1 MTNFIPLFPLELVP
15 FPGEKLNL
23 HIFEPRYKQLIGDCV
38 AQGKPFGI
46 IAVINNKLMEY
57 GTLMQVAEVK
67 KLYDDGRMDISTRAT
82 EVFRVLELVK
92 ELPDK
97 LYSGAIVTYPQ
108 NQIVVNLS
116 ALQPVLQHIQ
126 HLLMLLESPKAF
138 PKPNNELCSYD
149 VASMTGLSIEEAYE
163 LLQLLREDQRVEY
176 LRRHLQKVLPVVK
189 EMELL
194 KSKIKLNGHFRELK
208 SLGFEEE

>member
-1 MTNFIPLFPLELVP
+1 MTNFIPLFPLELVA

-67 KLYDDGRMDISTRAT
+67 KLYEDGRMDIATRAT

-92 ELPDK
+92 DLPDK

-108 NQIVVNLS
+108 NEIVVNLP
-116 ALQPVLQHIQ
+116 ALQPVLRQIQ
-126 HLLMLLESPKAF
+126 QLLLLLESPKAF
-138 PKPNNELCSYD
+138 SKPDNELCSYD
-149 VASMTGLSIEEAYE
+149 VASMTGLSIEEAYD
-163 LLQLLREDQRVEY
+163 LLQLLREFQRVEY

-194 KSKIKLNGHFRELK
+194 KSKIKLNGHFRELR
-208 SLGFEEE
+208 SLGFE

>member
-1 MTNFIPLFPLELVP
+1 MTNFIPLFPLELVS

-67 KLYDDGRMDISTRAT
+67 KLYEDGRMDISTRAT
-82 EVFRVLELVK
+82 EVFQVLELVK

-108 NQIVVNLS
+108 NEFVVNLP
-116 ALQPVLQHIQ
+116 ALQPVLRQIQ
-126 HLLMLLESPKAF
+126 QLLLMLESPKAF
-138 PKPNNELCSYD
+138 PKPDNELCSYD
-149 VASMTGLSIEEAYE
+149 VASMTGLSIEEAYD

>member
-1 MTNFIPLFPLELVP
+1 MTNFIPLFPLELVS

-67 KLYDDGRMDISTRAT
+67 KLYEDGRMDISTRAT
-82 EVFRVLELVK
+82 EVFQVLELVK

-108 NQIVVNLS
+108 NEFVVNLP
-116 ALQPVLQHIQ
+116 ALQPVLRQIQ
-126 HLLMLLESPKAF
+126 QLLLMLESPKAF
-138 PKPNNELCSYD
+138 PKPDNELCSYD
-149 VASMTGLSIEEAYE
+149 VASMTGLSIEEAYD

-176 LRRHLQKVLPVVK
+176 LRRHMQKVLPVVK

>member
-67 KLYDDGRMDISTRAT
+67 KLYEDGRMDIATRAT

-92 ELPDK
+92 DLPDK

-108 NQIVVNLS
+108 NEIVVNMP
-116 ALQPVLQHIQ
+116 ALQPVLRQIQ
-126 HLLMLLESPKAF
+126 ELLLMLESPKAF
-138 PKPNNELCSYD
+138 PKPDNELCSYD
-149 VASMTGLSIEEAYE
+149 VASMTGLSMEEAYD
-163 LLQLLREDQRVEY
+163 LLQLLREDQRIEY
-176 LRRHLQKVLPVVK
+176 LRRHMQKVLPVVK

>member
-1 MTNFIPLFPLELVP
+1 MTNFIPLFPLELVS

-38 AQGKPFGI
+38 AQDKPFGI
-46 IAVINNKLMEY
+46 VAVINNKLMEY
-57 GTLMQVAEVK
+57 GTLMQVDEVK
-67 KLYDDGRMDISTRAT
+67 KIYEDGRMDISTRAT
-82 EVFRVLELVK
+82 KVFRILELVK
-92 ELPDK
+92 SLPDK

-108 NQIVVNLS
+108 NEIIVNLP
-116 ALQPVLQHIQ
+116 ALHTVLRQIQ
-126 HLLMLLESPKAF
+126 ELLLMLESPKAF
-138 PKPNNELCSYD
+138 PKPEHQLCSYD
-149 VASMTGLSIEEAYE
+149 VANMTGLSMEEAYD

-176 LRRHLQKVLPVVK
+176 LRRHLKKVLPVVK

-208 SLGFEEE
+208 SLGFDEA

>member
-1 MTNFIPLFPLELVP
+1 MTNFIPLFPLELVS

-67 KLYDDGRMDISTRAT
+67 KLYEDGRMDISTRAT
-82 EVFRVLELVK
+82 EVFQVLELVK

-108 NQIVVNLS
+108 NEFVVNLP
-116 ALQPVLQHIQ
+116 ALQPVLRQIQ
-126 HLLMLLESPKAF
+126 QLLLMLESPKAF
-138 PKPNNELCSYD
+138 PKPDNELCSYD
-149 VASMTGLSIEEAYE
+149 VANMTGLSIEEAYD

-194 KSKIKLNGHFRELK
+194 KSKIKLNGHFRELR

>member
-1 MTNFIPLFPLELVP
+1 MTNFIPLFPLELVA

-57 GTLMQVAEVK
+57 GTLMQVTEVK
-67 KLYDDGRMDISTRAT
+67 KMYEDGRMDIATRAT

-92 ELPDK
+92 DLPDK

-108 NQIVVNLS
+108 NEIVVNLP
-116 ALQPVLQHIQ
+116 ALQPVLRQIQ
-126 HLLMLLESPKAF
+126 QLLLLLESPKAF
-138 PKPNNELCSYD
+138 SKPDNELCSYD
-149 VASMTGLSIEEAYE
+149 VASMTGLSIEEAYD

-194 KSKIKLNGHFRELK
+194 KSKIKLNGHFRELR

>member
-15 FPGEKLNL
+15 FPGEKLKL

-67 KLYDDGRMDISTRAT
+67 KLYEDGRMDIATRAT

-92 ELPDK
+92 DLPDK

-108 NQIVVNLS
+108 NEIVVNMP
-116 ALQPVLQHIQ
+116 ALQPVLRQIQ
-126 HLLMLLESPKAF
+126 ELLLMLQSPKAF
-138 PKPNNELCSYD
+138 PKPDNELCSYD
-149 VASMTGLSIEEAYE
+149 VASMTGLSMEEAYD
-163 LLQLLREDQRVEY
+163 LLQLLREDQRIEY
-176 LRRHLQKVLPVVK
+176 LRRHMQKVLPVVK

>member
-67 KLYDDGRMDISTRAT
+67 KLYEDGRMDIATRAT

-92 ELPDK
+92 DLPDK

-108 NQIVVNLS
+108 NEIVVYLP
-116 ALQPVLQHIQ
+116 ALQPVLRQIQ
-126 HLLMLLESPKAF
+126 ELLLMLQSPKAF
-138 PKPNNELCSYD
+138 PKPDNELCSYD
-149 VASMTGLSIEEAYE
+149 VASMTGLSIEEAYD
-163 LLQLLREDQRVEY
+163 LLQLLREDQRIEY
-176 LRRHLQKVLPVVK
+176 LRRHMQKVLPVVK

>member
-23 HIFEPRYKQLIGDCV
+23 HIFEPRYKQLIGDCI

-67 KLYDDGRMDISTRAT
+67 KIYEDGRMDISTRAT

-92 ELPDK
+92 DLPDK

-108 NQIVVNLS
+108 NEVSSNLN
-116 ALQPVLQHIQ
+116 ALQPVLQQIQ
-126 HLLMLLESPKAF
+126 QLLLLLDSPKAF
-138 PKPNNELCSYD
+138 PKPDNELCSYD
-149 VASMTGLSIEEAYE
+149 VASMSGLSIEEAYD

-176 LRRHLQKVLPVVK
+176 LRRHMQKVLPVVK

>member
-67 KLYDDGRMDISTRAT
+67 KLYEDGRMDIATRAT

-92 ELPDK
+92 DLPDK
-97 LYSGAIVTYPQ
+97 LYSGAIVAYPQ
-108 NQIVVNLS
+108 NEIVVNLP
-116 ALQPVLQHIQ
+116 ALQPVLRQIQ
-126 HLLMLLESPKAF
+126 ELLLMLQSPKAF
-138 PKPNNELCSYD
+138 PKPDNELCSYD
-149 VASMTGLSIEEAYE
+149 VASMTGLSMEEAYD
-163 LLQLLREDQRVEY
+163 LLQLLREDQRIEY
-176 LRRHLQKVLPVVK
+176 LRRHMQKVLPVVK

>member
-67 KLYDDGRMDISTRAT
+67 KLYEDGRMDIATRAT

-92 ELPDK
+92 DLPDK

-108 NQIVVNLS
+108 NEIVVNMP
-116 ALQPVLQHIQ
+116 ALQPVLRQIQ
-126 HLLMLLESPKAF
+126 ELLLMLQSPKAF
-138 PKPNNELCSYD
+138 PKPDNELCSYD
-149 VASMTGLSIEEAYE
+149 VASMTGLSMEEAYD

-176 LRRHLQKVLPVVK
+176 LRRHMQKVLPVVK

>member
-67 KLYDDGRMDISTRAT
+67 KLYEDGRMDIATRAT

-92 ELPDK
+92 DLPDK

-108 NQIVVNLS
+108 NEIVVNLP
-116 ALQPVLQHIQ
+116 ALQPVLRQIQ
-126 HLLMLLESPKAF
+126 ELLLMLQSPKAF
-138 PKPNNELCSYD
+138 PKPDNELCSYD
-149 VASMTGLSIEEAYE
+149 VASMTGLSMEEAYD

>member
-1 MTNFIPLFPLELVP
+1 
-15 FPGEKLNL
+15 
-23 HIFEPRYKQLIGDCV
+23 
-38 AQGKPFGI
+38 
-46 IAVINNKLMEY
+46 MEY

-67 KLYDDGRMDISTRAT
+67 KLYEDGRMDIATRAT

-92 ELPDK
+92 DLPDK
-97 LYSGAIVTYPQ
+97 SYSGAIVTYPQ
-108 NQIVVNLS
+108 NEIVVYLP
-116 ALQPVLQHIQ
+116 ALQPVLIKIQ
-126 HLLMLLESPKAF
+126 ELLLMLQSPKAF
-138 PKPNNELCSYD
+138 PKPDNELCSYD
-149 VASMTGLSIEEAYE
+149 VASMTGLSMEEAYD

>member
-15 FPGEKLNL
+15 FPGEKRNL

-67 KLYDDGRMDISTRAT
+67 KLYEDGRMDIATRAT

-92 ELPDK
+92 DLPDK

-108 NQIVVNLS
+108 NEIVVNLP
-116 ALQPVLQHIQ
+116 ALQPVLRQIQ
-126 HLLMLLESPKAF
+126 ELLLMLQSPKAF
-138 PKPNNELCSYD
+138 PKPDNELCSYD
-149 VASMTGLSIEEAYE
+149 VASMTGLSMEEAYD
-163 LLQLLREDQRVEY
+163 LLQLLREDQRIEY
-176 LRRHLQKVLPVVK
+176 LRRHMQKVLPVVK

>member
-67 KLYDDGRMDISTRAT
+67 KLYEDGRMDIATRAT
-82 EVFRVLELVK
+82 EEFRVLELVK
-92 ELPDK
+92 DLPDK

-108 NQIVVNLS
+108 NEIVVYLP
-116 ALQPVLQHIQ
+116 ALQPVLRQIQ
-126 HLLMLLESPKAF
+126 ELLLMLQSPKAF
-138 PKPNNELCSYD
+138 PKPDNELCSYD
-149 VASMTGLSIEEAYE
+149 VASMTGLSMEEAYD

>member
-57 GTLMQVAEVK
+57 GTLMQVAKVK
-67 KLYDDGRMDISTRAT
+67 KLYEDGRMDIATRAT

-92 ELPDK
+92 DLPDK

-108 NQIVVNLS
+108 NEIVVNLP
-116 ALQPVLQHIQ
+116 ALQPVLRQIQ
-126 HLLMLLESPKAF
+126 ELLLMLQSPKAF
-138 PKPNNELCSYD
+138 PKPDNELCSYD
-149 VASMTGLSIEEAYE
+149 VASMTGLSMEEAYD
-163 LLQLLREDQRVEY
+163 LLQLLREDQRIEY
-176 LRRHLQKVLPVVK
+176 LRRHMQKVLPVVK

>member
-67 KLYDDGRMDISTRAT
+67 KLYEDGRMDIATRAT

-92 ELPDK
+92 DLPDK

-108 NQIVVNLS
+108 NEIVVNLP
-116 ALQPVLQHIQ
+116 ALQPVLRQIQ
-126 HLLMLLESPKAF
+126 ELLLMLQSPKAF
-138 PKPNNELCSYD
+138 PKPDNELCSYD
-149 VASMTGLSIEEAYE
+149 VASMTGLSMEEAYD
-163 LLQLLREDQRVEY
+163 LLQLLREEQRIEY
-176 LRRHLQKVLPVVK
+176 LRRHMQKVLPVVK

>member
-57 GTLMQVAEVK
+57 GTLMQVAKVK
-67 KLYDDGRMDISTRAT
+67 KLYEDGRMDIATRAT

-92 ELPDK
+92 DLPDK

-108 NQIVVNLS
+108 NEIVVYLP
-116 ALQPVLQHIQ
+116 ALQPVLRQIQ
-126 HLLMLLESPKAF
+126 ELLLMLQSPKAF
-138 PKPNNELCSYD
+138 PKPDNELCSYD
-149 VASMTGLSIEEAYE
+149 VASMTGLSMEEAYD
-163 LLQLLREDQRVEY
+163 LLQLLREDQRIEY
-176 LRRHLQKVLPVVK
+176 LRRHMQKVLPVVK

>member
-67 KLYDDGRMDISTRAT
+67 KLYEDGRMDIATRAT

-92 ELPDK
+92 DLPDK
-97 LYSGAIVTYPQ
+97 SYSGAIVTYPQ
-108 NQIVVNLS
+108 NEIVVYLP
-116 ALQPVLQHIQ
+116 ALQPVLMQIQ
-126 HLLMLLESPKAF
+126 ELLLMLQSPKAF
-138 PKPNNELCSYD
+138 PKPDNELCSYD
-149 VASMTGLSIEEAYE
+149 VASMTGLSMEEAYD

>member
-1 MTNFIPLFPLELVP
+1 LVA

-67 KLYDDGRMDISTRAT
+67 KLYEDGRMDIATRAT

-92 ELPDK
+92 DLPDK

-108 NQIVVNLS
+108 NEIVVNLP
-116 ALQPVLQHIQ
+116 ALQPVLRQIQ
-126 HLLMLLESPKAF
+126 QLLLLLESPKAF
-138 PKPNNELCSYD
+138 SKPDNELCSYD
-149 VASMTGLSIEEAYE
+149 VASMTGLSIEEAYD

-194 KSKIKLNGHFRELK
+194 KSKIKLNGHFRELR

>member
-1 MTNFIPLFPLELVP
+1 MTNFIPLFPLELVS

-46 IAVINNKLMEY
+46 IAVINNKLMEH

-67 KLYDDGRMDISTRAT
+67 KQYEDGRMDIATRAT

-97 LYSGAIVTYPQ
+97 LYSGAIVTYPH
-108 NQIVVNLS
+108 NEMMVNLP
-116 ALQPVLQHIQ
+116 ALQPVLQQIRQ
-126 HLLMLLESPKAF
+126 LLRLLQAEKPF
-138 PKPNNELCSYD
+138 PRPDHELCSYD
-149 VASMTGLSIEEAYE
+149 VAGMAGLSLEESYD

-176 LRRHLQKVLPVVK
+176 LRRHMQKVLPVVQ
-189 EMELL
+189 EMEVL
-194 KSKIKLNGHFRELK
+194 KSKIKLNGHFRELR
-208 SLGFEEE
+208 SLGFEE

>member
-1 MTNFIPLFPLELVP
+1 MTNFIPLFPLELVS

-46 IAVINNKLMEY
+46 ISVINNKLMEY

-67 KLYDDGRMDISTRAT
+67 KLYEDGRMDISTRAT
-82 EVFRVLELVK
+82 EVFQVLELVK
-92 ELPDK
+92 EVPDK

-108 NQIVVNLS
+108 NEFVVNLP
-116 ALQPVLQHIQ
+116 ALQPVLRQIQ
-126 HLLMLLESPKAF
+126 QLLLMLESPKAF
-138 PKPNNELCSYD
+138 PKPDNELCSYD
-149 VASMTGLSIEEAYE
+149 VASMTGLSIEEAYD

>member
-1 MTNFIPLFPLELVP
+1 MTNFIPLFPLELVA

-67 KLYDDGRMDISTRAT
+67 KLYEDGRMDIATRAT

-92 ELPDK
+92 DLPDK

-108 NQIVVNLS
+108 NEIVVNLP
-116 ALQPVLQHIQ
+116 ALQPVLRQIQ
-126 HLLMLLESPKAF
+126 QLLLLLESPKAF
-138 PKPNNELCSYD
+138 SKPDNELCSYD
-149 VASMTGLSIEEAYE
+149 VASMTGLSIEEAYD

-194 KSKIKLNGHFRELK
+194 KSKIKLNGHFRELR

>member
-1 MTNFIPLFPLELVP
+1 MTNFIPLFPLELVS

-67 KLYDDGRMDISTRAT
+67 KLYEDGRMDISTRAT
-82 EVFRVLELVK
+82 EVFQVLELVK

-108 NQIVVNLS
+108 NEFVVNLP
-116 ALQPVLQHIQ
+116 ALQPVLRQIQ
-126 HLLMLLESPKAF
+126 QLLLMLESPKAF
-138 PKPNNELCSYD
+138 PKPDNELCSYD
-149 VASMTGLSIEEAYE
+149 VASMTGLSIEEAYD

-194 KSKIKLNGHFRELK
+194 KSKIKLNGHFRELR

>member
-67 KLYDDGRMDISTRAT
+67 KLYEDGRMDIATRAT

-92 ELPDK
+92 DLPDK

-108 NQIVVNLS
+108 NEIVVNLP
-116 ALQPVLQHIQ
+116 ALQPVLRQIQ
-126 HLLMLLESPKAF
+126 ELLLMLQSPKAF
-138 PKPNNELCSYD
+138 PKPDNELCSYD
-149 VASMTGLSIEEAYE
+149 VASMTGLSMEEAYD
-163 LLQLLREDQRVEY
+163 LLQLLREDQRIEY
-176 LRRHLQKVLPVVK
+176 LRRHMQKVLPVVK

>member
-1 MTNFIPLFPLELVP
+1 MTNFIPLFPLELVA

-67 KLYDDGRMDISTRAT
+67 KLYEDGRMDIATRAT

-92 ELPDK
+92 DLPDK

-108 NQIVVNLS
+108 NEIVVNLP
-116 ALQPVLQHIQ
+116 ALQPVLRQIQ
-126 HLLMLLESPKAF
+126 QLLLLLESPKAF
-138 PKPNNELCSYD
+138 SKPDNELCSYD
-149 VASMTGLSIEEAYE
+149 VASMTGLSIEEAYD

>member
-67 KLYDDGRMDISTRAT
+67 KLYEDGRMDIATRAT

-92 ELPDK
+92 DLPDK

-108 NQIVVNLS
+108 NEIVVNMP
-116 ALQPVLQHIQ
+116 ALQPVLRQIQ
-126 HLLMLLESPKAF
+126 ELLLMLQSPKAF
-138 PKPNNELCSYD
+138 PKPDNELCSYD
-149 VASMTGLSIEEAYE
+149 VASMTGLSMEEAYD
-163 LLQLLREDQRVEY
+163 LLQLLREDQRIEY
-176 LRRHLQKVLPVVK
+176 LRRHMQKVLPVVK

>member
-1 MTNFIPLFPLELVP
+1 MTNFIPLFPLELVS

-46 IAVINNKLMEY
+46 ISVINNKLMEY

-67 KLYDDGRMDISTRAT
+67 KLYEDGRMDISTRAT
-82 EVFRVLELVK
+82 EVFQVLELVK

-108 NQIVVNLS
+108 NEFVVNLP
-116 ALQPVLQHIQ
+116 ALQPVLRQIQ
-126 HLLMLLESPKAF
+126 QLLLMLESPKAF
-138 PKPNNELCSYD
+138 PKPDNELCSYD
-149 VASMTGLSIEEAYE
+149 VASMTGLSIEEAYD

-176 LRRHLQKVLPVVK
+176 LRRHLQKILPVVK